1 MKQEVIAIF
10 DIGKTNKKFIL
21 FNKKLEILHQE
32 ETIFDEIKDDD
43 GYPCDDIVK
52 MVAWIKSTVIN
63 MIDKGEYDIKYL
75 NFTTYGASLV
85 YLDSEGLRLTPLY
98 NYLKPMPEYVLDGFY
113 EKHKGKEEFSR
124 CTASPALDMLN
135 SGLQILWLM
144 KEKAEVWKKVK
155 HILHLPQF
163 ISYLFTHV
171 KIAGYP
177 SIGCHTAMWDFDNMK
192 YHPWLKEEGIEL
204 PEPVPPDAVYR
215 AKIGGKTIKT
225 GVGIHDSSA
234 SLVPYFRKFRDKKF
248 VLVST
253 GTWAINMNPYSTSPL
268 TAEELKK
275 DCLCYLSVYQQ
286 QVKSSR
292 LFLGHIHQVN
302 AEIISEGY
310 NVDISVLQTMKM
322 DEAEIKKVLAKETMI
337 FFPNGVPADY
347 KAKKEALSSFNNEV
361 EAYHQF
367 IYELTKLETE
377 AIALVFDKNDET
389 EDIFVTGG
397 FVKNEIFCRLL
408 ATFLPGK
415 KVYKAELYNAT
426 ALGAA
431 MIIYNNIDI
440 NNIRIELEPVS
451 QLSI

>member
-32 ETIFDEIKDDD
+32 ETVFKEIKDED

-52 MVAWIKSTVIN
+52 LVAWIKSTVIN
-63 MIDKGEYDIKYL
+63 MIDKKEYDIKYL

-85 YLDSEGLRLTPLY
+85 YLDDEGLRLTPLY
-98 NYLKPMPEYVLDGFY
+98 NYLKPMPKEVLEGFY
-113 EKHKGKEEFSR
+113 EKHGGKEEFSR
-124 CTASPALDMLN
+124 RTASPALDMLN
-135 SGLQILWLM
+135 SGLQALWL
-144 KEKAEVWKKVK
+144 KKKKPEVWAKVK

-163 ISYLFTHV
+163 ISYLFTNV

-177 SIGCHTAMWDFDNMK
+177 SIGCHTVMWDFDNMQ
-192 YHPWLKEEGIEL
+192 YHPWLKKEGIEL

-215 AKIGGKTIKT
+215 AIIGRKIIKT

-234 SLVPYFRKFRDKKF
+234 SLVPYFRKFTDRKF

-253 GTWAINMNPYSTSPL
+253 GTWAINMNPFSTSTL
-268 TAEELKK
+268 TADELQK
-275 DCLCYLSVYQQ
+275 DCLCYLSVYQN

-302 AEIISEGY
+302 AEMICEAY
-310 NVDISVLQTMKM
+310 NVDISVLQSMQM
-322 DEAEIKKVLAKETMI
+322 DNTEIKKVLEKDTMMI
-337 FFPNGVPADY
+337 FPDGVPADY
-347 KAKKEALSSFNNEV
+347 KASKEVLSSFENEK

-377 AIALVFDKNDET
+377 AISLVFDKDDET

-397 FVKNEIFCRLL
+397 FVKNEIFCTLL
-408 ATFLPGK
+408 ATFLPDK
-415 KVYKAELYNAT
+415 KVYRAELYNAT

-431 MIIYNNIDI
+431 MIIYNDIDVNDIDI
-440 NNIRIELEPVS
+440 ILDIVNP
-451 QLSI
+451 LS